1 MRYLNPYAALF
12 LALGLIFMITS
23 LRAQGCYELVWSDE
37 FNYTGLPDPAKW
49 THEVGGGGYGNN
61 ELQYY
66 TENRLEN
73 SRVEDGKL
81 IIEARKEMH
90 EANNYTSARLIT
102 YKNGHSFRYGRIEAR
117 MKLPYGQGI
126 WPAFWML
133 GDGIFEGTP
142 WPACGELDITEMV
155 GGGS

>member
-73 SRVEDGKL
+73 SRVEDGNL
-81 IIEARKEMH
+81 IIEARKEFGNLRDHQAIRNLMV
-90 EANNYTSARLIT
+90 
-102 YKNGHSFRYGRIEAR
+102 
-117 MKLPYGQGI
+117 
-126 WPAFWML
+126 L
-133 GDGIFEGTP
+133 GDLRADKGEIARAISTRRESRIDIGY
-142 WPACGELDITEMV
+142 PARAYL
-155 GGGS
+155 